1 MKKLFSV
8 LAILLSVSVV
18 AQTKQQRN
26 IGSFTGISAAT
37 GIQVEITQ
45 GNDETVFVSASDDVY
60 AEKIKTVIEN
70 GLLKIYY
77 EDRDG
82 QSKKNHKLT
91 LKAYVTYKII
101 DKLRVSSG
109 PGLIAINTVKV
120 PSLNLALNNGAQF
133 TGKINTTDFSLEQSS
148 GALSK
153 ITGTATNT
161 KADMSSGAVSTS
173 PNLSTEMCKVDASSG
188 SVLKIGVNKKLSA
201 KVSSGAMVA
210 YKGDAE
216 IDMKKVRSG
225 GSIKKI

>member
-77 EDRDG
+77 E
-82 QSKKNHKLT
+82 
-91 LKAYVTYKII
+91 VE
-101 DKLRVSSG
+101 
-109 PGLIAINTVKV
+109 TV
-120 PSLNLALNNGAQF
+120 
-133 TGKINTTDFSLEQSS
+133 
-148 GALSK
+148 
-153 ITGTATNT
+153 
-161 KADMSSGAVSTS
+161 
-173 PNLSTEMCKVDASSG
+173 
-188 SVLKIGVNKKLSA
+188 
-201 KVSSGAMVA
+201 
-210 YKGDAE
+210 
-216 IDMKKVRSG
+216 
-225 GSIKKI
+225 SIKKTINLP

>member
-77 EDRDG
+77 EDRDA
-82 QSKKNHKLT
+82 QYKKNHKLT
-91 LKAYVTYKII
+91 LRAFVTYKII

-109 PGLIAINTVKV
+109 AGLIAINAVKV
-120 PSLNLALNNGAQF
+120 PSLNLAVNSGAQF
-133 TGKINTTDFSLEQSS
+133 TGEINTTDFSLEQSS
-148 GALSK
+148 GAVSK

-210 YKGDAE
+210 
-216 IDMKKVRSG
+216 
-225 GSIKKI
+225 